1 MSDSTL
7 FLSCLFPHLGS
18 ICWKVFIVPGV
29 RKNGQ
34 GWCLFKSNCLATHL
48 PYSKD
53 KRHFA
58 FGERRRREEKLHFF
72 RVLGWEYLVDHSSME
87 PAFLWEL
94 PLGGHPLQAA
104 LCLLTWGRH
113 PLPRCSQSPWGSEW
127 LLALPGSPRQLQNSS
142 GHPGLIQG
150 SVSFPHSSLPLLY
163 SFLDMCR
170 TQAVSSPTA
179 LNPQATAGF
188 LSLLRESQWAKAE
201 DISLCIG
208 ILSWCTGGGGQRERG
223 CFLSPVGSASR
234 VVSGKITIP
243 KHRTLPQTSSL
254 PLPQFP
260 HGYNRVL
267 VFNKRVVEGREI
279 VVPNAPRGKKN
290 GGGEEEE
297 ERRRKRREGRK
308 GRREG
313 EKEGEEEDEEMM
325 E

>member
-1 MSDSTL
+1 M
-7 FLSCLFPHLGS
+7 
-18 ICWKVFIVPGV
+18 
-29 RKNGQ
+29 
-34 GWCLFKSNCLATHL
+34 
-48 PYSKD
+48 
-53 KRHFA
+53 
-58 FGERRRREEKLHFF
+58 
-72 RVLGWEYLVDHSSME
+72 
-87 PAFLWEL
+87 
-94 PLGGHPLQAA
+94 QAA

-223 CFLSPVGSASR
+223 CFLSPVARASR
-234 VVSGKITIP
+234 VVSGKVTIP

-260 HGYNRVL
+260 HWYNRVL
-267 VFNKRVVEGREI
+267 AF
-279 VVPNAPRGKKN
+279 
-290 GGGEEEE
+290 
-297 ERRRKRREGRK
+297 
-308 GRREG
+308 
-313 EKEGEEEDEEMM
+313 
-325 E
+325 